1 LHYQY
6 GSERV
11 EVLAGDLGKDFGLG
25 KKAVELAVGRWG
37 RLDALVVNH
46 GGLDP
51 VKKVADSSAQEWR
64 ESFDGNVFSAVGLV
78 SLHFFLFA
86 WCGEEGGMMRG
97 RSQDIRLDYSELP
110 PVSFLWQLTNK
121 KGVIESILDF

>member
-1 LHYQY
+1 LSRTHSALDQLHYQY
-6 GSERV
+6 GSEQV
-11 EVLAGDLGKDFGLG
+11 EVLAEDLSKDFGLG

-51 VKKVADSSAQEWR
+51 VKKVADSSAEEWR

-78 SLHFFLFA
+78 SLHYLLF
-86 WCGEEGGMMRG
+86 GGLGRG
-97 RSQDIRLDYSELP
+97 KWEAEKA
-110 PVSFLWQLTNK
+110 V
-121 KGVIESILDF
+121 